1 MNMHDEES
9 AVALRY
15 VQGELAGQELT
26 EFSRHLATCRECKA
40 RVEEEIALSELFRKT
55 SPLYKAPDDLRTRVS
70 ALVNQAVLDAQ
81 PAPEGQKPIRQ
92 ILKEKIW
99 SRWDTWRW
107 FSLVAA
113 TAVLTVGVT
122 ISLGFFREFGAQ
134 NYVRAAVTAHE
145 ENLEGK
151 ASLDVNSE
159 SPLVIRQWV
168 EQRVPF
174 DFHLP
179 IFQPGVTN
187 GSPYHITGAR
197 LIAYRGQPAVV
208 IAYRMQAQIVSL
220 LVVPHHAATIAGGD
234 EVRDG
239 ALLFHYRSDS
249 GFNVITWE
257 NHGLSYALV
266 SSVSGSAQQS
276 CLVCHGPSSL
286 H

>member
-26 EFSRHLATCRECKA
+26 EFSRHLTTCRECKA
-40 RVEEEIALSELFRKT
+40 RVEEEMALSELFRKT
-55 SPLYKAPDDLRTRVS
+55 SPLYKAPDDLRNRVF
-70 ALVNQAVLDAQ
+70 ALVNQAALNAEPVSEVQ
-81 PAPEGQKPIRQ
+81 NPIGQ
-92 ILKEKIW
+92 ILKAKAW
-99 SRWDTWRW
+99 RWDTWRW

-113 TAVLTVGVT
+113 TVVLTIGAT

-134 NYVRAAVTAHE
+134 NYVRAAVTAHQ
-145 ENLEGK
+145 ENLDGK
-151 ASLDVNSE
+151 ASLDVNSD
-159 SPLVIRQWV
+159 SPLVVRQWV

-179 IFQPGVTN
+179 IFQPGVAN
-187 GSPYHITGAR
+187 ASPYHIAGAR
-197 LIAYRGQPAVV
+197 LIAYRGQSAVV
-208 IAYRMQAQIVSL
+208 IAYRMQAQLVSL
-220 LVVPHHAATIAGGD
+220 LVAPRRAAMIAGGD

-239 ALLFHYRSDS
+239 ALLFHYRNDS

-276 CLVCHGPSSL
+276 CLVCHGPNNI

>member
-15 VQGELAGQELT
+15 VQGELAGQELI
-26 EFSRHLATCRECKA
+26 EFSRHLTTCRECKA
-40 RVEEEIALSELFRKT
+40 RVEEETALSELFRKT
-55 SPLYKAPDDLRTRVS
+55 NPLYKAPEDLRNRVT
-70 ALVNQAVLDAQ
+70 ALVNQTALNVE
-81 PAPEGQKPIRQ
+81 PESEVPGSTKQ
-92 ILKEKIW
+92 ILKAKAR
-99 SRWDTWRW
+99 RWDTWRL
-107 FSLVAA
+107 FSLIAA
-113 TAVLTVGVT
+113 TVVVTIGAT

-134 NYVRAAVTAHE
+134 NYVRAAVTAHQ
-145 ENLEGK
+145 ENLDGK
-151 ASLDVNSE
+151 AQLDVNSE
-159 SPLVIRQWV
+159 SPLVVGQWV

-179 IFQPGVTN
+179 IFQPGLAN
-187 GSPYHITGAR
+187 ASPYHIAGAR
-197 LIAYRGQPAVV
+197 LIAYRGNTAVV
-208 IAYRMQAQIVSL
+208 IAYRMQAQLVSL
-220 LVVPHHAATIAGGD
+220 LVAPRHAATIAGGD

-239 ALLFHYRSDS
+239 ALLFHYRHDS

-276 CLVCHGPSSL
+276 CLVCHGPSSI

>member
-1 MNMHDEES
+1 MNMHDEEC

-26 EFSRHLATCRECKA
+26 EFSRHLTTCRECRV
-40 RVEEEIALSELFRKT
+40 RVEEETALSELFRKT
-55 SPLYKAPDDLRTRVS
+55 SPLYKAPDDLRNRVA
-70 ALVNQAVLDAQ
+70 ALVNQG
-81 PAPEGQKPIRQ
+81 APDIESGPEVQDPIPK
-92 ILKEKIW
+92 ILKTKAW
-99 SRWDTWRW
+99 RWDTWRL
-107 FSLVAA
+107 FSLIAA
-113 TAVLTVGVT
+113 TVVVTIGAT

-134 NYVRAAVTAHE
+134 NYVRAAVTAHQ
-145 ENLEGK
+145 ENLDGK
-151 ASLDVNSE
+151 APLDVSSE
-159 SPLVIRQWV
+159 SPLVVGHWV

-179 IFQPGVTN
+179 VFQPGVAN
-187 GSPYHITGAR
+187 ASPYHIAGAR
-197 LIAYRGQPAVV
+197 LIAYRGNPAVV
-208 IAYRMQAQIVSL
+208 IAYRMQAQLVSL
-220 LVVPHHAATIAGGD
+220 LVAPRHGAMISGGD

-239 ALLFHYRSDS
+239 ALLFHYRHDS

-276 CLVCHGPSSL
+276 CLVCHGPSSI